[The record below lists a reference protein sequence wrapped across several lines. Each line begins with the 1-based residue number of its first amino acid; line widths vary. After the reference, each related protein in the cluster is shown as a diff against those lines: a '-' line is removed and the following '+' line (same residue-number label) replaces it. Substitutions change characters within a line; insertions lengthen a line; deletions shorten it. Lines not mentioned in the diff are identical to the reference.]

1 MDTNTENDIY
11 AIVMKYMVKENISL
25 KKYDCDA
32 NATMTS
38 FTECIM
44 KNIEDYECS
53 IAINK
58 IGNLFNETKFCKNHT
73 RFYEINNKT
82 QLALRDL
89 LFSKNE
95 SQPNCMRPCKSVR
108 YPFSLLKYH
117 KSGKI
122 LLPGIETNGAF
133 LLAFGYDD
141 LVMDKKKEYL
151 VMDRGGLISTV
162 GGFLGLFLGSS
173 CVSIIEWLANQTKG
187 YIKV

>member
-1 MDTNTENDIY
+1 
-11 AIVMKYMVKENISL
+11 
-25 KKYDCDA
+25 
-32 NATMTS
+32 
-38 FTECIM
+38 
-44 KNIEDYECS
+44 
-53 IAINK
+53 
-58 IGNLFNETKFCKNHT
+58 
-73 RFYEINNKT
+73 
-82 QLALRDL
+82 
-89 LFSKNE
+89 
-95 SQPNCMRPCKSVR
+95 MRPCKSVR

>member
-1 MDTNTENDIY
+1 MKTCFREEGRRNVYKDTIKQCCFPCH
-11 AIVMKYMVKENISL
+11 I
-25 KKYDCDA
+25 
-32 NATMTS
+32 
-38 FTECIM
+38 
-44 KNIEDYECS
+44 
-53 IAINK
+53 
-58 IGNLFNETKFCKNHT
+58 
-73 RFYEINNKT
+73 
-82 QLALRDL
+82 

-95 SQPNCMRPCKSVR
+95 SQAKCMRPCKSVR

-117 KSGKI
+117 KSGKV
-122 LLPGIETNGAF
+122 LLQGIETNGAF
-133 LLAFGYDD
+133 LLLFGYDD